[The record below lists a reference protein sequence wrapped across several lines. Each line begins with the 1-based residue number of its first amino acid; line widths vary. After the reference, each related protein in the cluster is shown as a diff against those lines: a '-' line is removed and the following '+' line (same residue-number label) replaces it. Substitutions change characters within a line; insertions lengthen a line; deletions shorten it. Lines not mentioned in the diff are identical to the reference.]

1 MIAKSQYKLEARDLE
16 IILALVRTA
25 NLARAGEQLNV
36 DASTIFR
43 AIRRIERGL
52 GHQLFERSRAG
63 YLPSEQAQVLAE
75 HAEQV
80 ETQLEQARSAIQLT
94 PEQVSGTV
102 RIATTDTLLHGL
114 LTPAL
119 HKLANIH
126 PLLEY
131 ELHTGNELTSLTRRE
146 ADIAVRATNTPPL
159 HLVGKH
165 IGPIRM
171 ALYGSNRIAY
181 DQQVEAAVD
190 WIVPDDGLPE
200 HPSVIWRKRH
210 HPKAVL
216 RYRVNSILTFM
227 ELVAAGMGVGVLP
240 LFLTQQRRDLIAL
253 TDTLDECQTE
263 LWLLT
268 HPESKHLLRVST
280 VFRHLSKTLN
290 L

>member
-25 NLARAGEQLNV
+25 NLARAGERLNV

-63 YLPSEQAQVLAE
+63 YLPSVQAQVLAE

-114 LTPAL
+114 LAPAL

-171 ALYGSNRIAY
+171 TLYGSNRIAY

-210 HPKAVL
+210 HPKGVL
-216 RYRVNSILTFM
+216 RYRVNSILSVM
-227 ELVAAGMGVGVLP
+227 
-240 LFLTQQRRDLIAL
+240 
-253 TDTLDECQTE
+253 
-263 LWLLT
+263 
-268 HPESKHLLRVST
+268 
-280 VFRHLSKTLN
+280 
-290 L
+290 

>member
-25 NLARAGEQLNV
+25 NLARAGERLNV

-114 LTPAL
+114 LAPAL

-131 ELHTGNELTSLTRRE
+131 ELHTGNALTSLTRRE

-159 HLVGKH
+159 HLVGKQ

-171 ALYGSNRIAY
+171 ALNGSNRIAY
-181 DQQVEAAVD
+181 DQQVESAVD
-190 WIVPDDGLPE
+190 WIVADIRTYDEGDASARIVLAL
-200 HPSVIWRKRH
+200 RK
-210 HPKAVL
+210 
-216 RYRVNSILTFM
+216 
-227 ELVAAGMGVGVLP
+227 
-240 LFLTQQRRDLIAL
+240 
-253 TDTLDECQTE
+253 TDTLD
-263 LWLLT
+263 LA
-268 HPESKHLLRVST
+268 ESVTAHIGANHMRAKHGQAGSGGP
-280 VFRHLSKTLN
+280 RH
-290 L
+290 